1 MLTVIEGGRKESE
14 EKAQRKREF
23 LIASY
28 RRQFF
33 RKWRCSA
40 KAGLCSA
47 VFCGVKYVSLVSL
60 SQLSYDETVSLFE
73 TIDDIQTLMSLMTPR
88 QFITTFPIEKVYD
101 GEKYGMKDYYSV
113 RSELDKYPPDLPIKQ
128 NIDSVLMEYYN
139 RDINMFKVQKWLTV
153 DRLRRFQGERGLLEE
168 FAEEHGVATYTFY
181 KDENMMINNSTGETV
196 EIQPAIPRGI
206 HVIEGDQI

>member
-14 EKAQRKREF
+14 EKVQRKREI
-23 LIASY
+23 LIESY
-28 RRQFF
+28 QRQFF
-33 RKWRCSA
+33 MKLKCIA
-40 KAGLCSA
+40 KVGLCSA
-47 VFCGVKYVSLVSL
+47 VICGVKYVSLVLL
-60 SQLSYDETVSLFE
+60 SQMSYDETVILFE
-73 TIDDIQTLMSLMTPR
+73 TIDAIQALMSFMTPR

-139 RDINMFKVQKWLTV
+139 RDINRFQVQKWLTV
-153 DRLRRFQGERGLLEE
+153 DRLRRFRGERGLLEE
-168 FAEEHGVATYTFY
+168 FAEEHSIATYTLY
-181 KDENMMINNSTGETV
+181 KDENMMVNNITGEAFD
-196 EIQPAIPRGI
+196 IQLAIPRGI